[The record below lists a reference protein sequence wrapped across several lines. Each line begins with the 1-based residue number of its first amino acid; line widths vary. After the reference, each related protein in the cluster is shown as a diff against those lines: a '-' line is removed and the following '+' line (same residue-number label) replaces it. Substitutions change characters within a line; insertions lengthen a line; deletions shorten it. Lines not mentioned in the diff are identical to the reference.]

1 MCVGLPALCD
11 ARRGLRNAAGL
22 PTAPTITGVV
32 RGDQQATVSFNVAGS
47 PLGDGGGTIVRYT
60 VTSFPGGF
68 AASGTSSPIVV
79 MGLTNGVSCTSVF
92 SQSHHC
98 SWLLLWFVLFC
109 QTHSSSTRRTTWAR
123 VRRRRRRHL

>member
-79 MGLTNGVSCTSVF
+79 MGLTNGVSCEAARMSCATLTS
-92 SQSHHC
+92 
-98 SWLLLWFVLFC
+98 L
-109 QTHSSSTRRTTWAR
+109 TRRR
-123 VRRRRRRHL
+123 CVRGKTDSR